1 MVSLTQ
7 VFPWWILILVVPHTK
22 LLVDMST
29 PKFLMVWNPEH
40 GFKLI
45 KNRSVNQLIWNLK
58 RGNSLLTIPKQL
70 APEYFTDMSFQL
82 FYLVLF
88 TQGETTYRLCLAF
101 ESQPQADSD
110 RCETFTT
117 LESDRKGNG
126 GITDYSLYG
135 IIVAAVISLLFIC
148 VIGKYGYYK
157 KICFIL
163 HFLLIDVD

>member
-1 MVSLTQ
+1 
-7 VFPWWILILVVPHTK
+7 
-22 LLVDMST
+22 
-29 PKFLMVWNPEH
+29 
-40 GFKLI
+40 
-45 KNRSVNQLIWNLK
+45 
-58 RGNSLLTIPKQL
+58 
-70 APEYFTDMSFQL
+70 MSFQL

-157 KICFIL
+157 KTLLFFAFFINRC
-163 HFLLIDVD
+163 

>member
-1 MVSLTQ
+1 
-7 VFPWWILILVVPHTK
+7 
-22 LLVDMST
+22 
-29 PKFLMVWNPEH
+29 
-40 GFKLI
+40 
-45 KNRSVNQLIWNLK
+45 
-58 RGNSLLTIPKQL
+58 
-70 APEYFTDMSFQL
+70 MSFQL

-117 LESDRKGNG
+117 LESDRNGNG

-148 VIGKYGYYK
+148 VIGKCGYYK
-157 KICFIL
+157 KICFFL
-163 HFLLIDVD
+163 HFLLIDVDSINIDKISNTKFLASIAINLPNSTS

>member
-1 MVSLTQ
+1 
-7 VFPWWILILVVPHTK
+7 
-22 LLVDMST
+22 MS
-29 PKFLMVWNPEH
+29 
-40 GFKLI
+40 
-45 KNRSVNQLIWNLK
+45 
-58 RGNSLLTIPKQL
+58 
-70 APEYFTDMSFQL
+70 YQL

-117 LESDRKGNG
+117 LESDRNGNG

-157 KICFIL
+157 KICFFCI
-163 HFLLIDVD
+163 FYWSMLIKIGKLIIFWYKYPSIKYY